1 MIKVTFEKDYSKG
14 FNIKFYGLIKVNIV
28 YENGKVVSIKEK
40 KKAKEL
46 VDFCKKNNLD
56 AVEEIS
62 KFKEFYDIKTDDV
75 ITIIDMYFANYFNIE
90 YIGKPLF

>member
-1 MIKVTFEKDYSKG
+1 MIKVKFEKDYSKD
-14 FNIKFYGLIKVNIV
+14 FNIKFYGWIQLNIV

-40 KKAKEL
+40 KKTKEL
-46 VDFCKKNNLD
+46 LG
-56 AVEEIS
+56 EIT

-75 ITIIDMYFANYFNIE
+75 ITIIDMYFANYFHVE

>member
-1 MIKVTFEKDYSKG
+1 MIEVTFKKDYSKD
-14 FNIKFYGLIKVNIV
+14 FNIKFYGLIKVNII

-40 KKAKEL
+40 NKAREL
-46 VDFCKKNNLD
+46 
-56 AVEEIS
+56 VEEIM

>member
-1 MIKVTFEKDYSKG
+1 MIKVTFEKDYSKD
-14 FNIKFYGLIKVNIV
+14 FNIDFDGLIKLNII
-28 YENGKVVSIKEK
+28 YDYGKIKSIQIKEK
-40 KKAKEL
+40 GKIKEL
-46 VDFCKKNNLD
+46 LD
-56 AVEEIS
+56 EIK

>member
-1 MIKVTFEKDYSKG
+1 MIKVIFEKDYSKD
-14 FNIKFYGLIKVNIV
+14 FNIKFYGLIKVNII

-46 VDFCKKNNLD
+46 LDEITNFKKY
-56 AVEEIS
+56 
-62 KFKEFYDIKTDDV
+62 YDIKTDDV

>member
-1 MIKVTFEKDYSKG
+1 MINVTFKKDYSRD
-14 FNIKFYGLIKVNIV
+14 FNIKFYGLIQLNII

-46 VDFCKKNNLD
+46 L
-56 AVEEIS
+56 EEIR
-62 KFKEFYDIKTDDV
+62 KFKKFYDIKTDDV

-90 YIGKPLF
+90 YIGKPIF

>member
-1 MIKVTFEKDYSKG
+1 MIKITFEKDYSKN

-40 KKAKEL
+40 RKAKEL
-46 VDFCKKNNLD
+46 L
-56 AVEEIS
+56 EEIS

-75 ITIIDMYFANYFNIE
+75 ITIIDMYFANYFHIE